1 MARSRPLFTPRAG
14 PLTRNVLANPEL
26 GTKQICPNCQTK
38 FYDLT
43 RRPAHCPKCG
53 LDFDPEDALRSRRTR
68 VRTSPADYADDEPK
82 SAPVRDEDESEDDAA
97 EATPELDAA
106 AVTAPAAGDEDDD
119 TAEPAGDTP
128 ADDAA
133 GFSEEEEE
141 EADDVPFLEES
152 EEELGDDDLDLPA
165 EPDDER

>member
-1 MARSRPLFTPRAG
+1 MARSRPLFGPRAG
-14 PLTRNVLANPEL
+14 PQTRNVLANPEL

-82 SAPVRDEDESEDDAA
+82 EAPVRDEAEDEEDVA
-97 EATPELDAA
+97 EATPELDAN

-119 TAEPAGDTP
+119 TAEAAGDTP

-133 GFSEEEEE
+133 GFTEEEE

-152 EEELGDDDLDLPA
+152 EEDLGEDDLDLPA
-165 EPDDER
+165 DGDDER